1 MGHLPWWWLPTHPAW
16 GQILRKHHHQKASAS
31 GLKITISKVLIIWDV
46 ITHHLSDS
54 SRKASVAPESGL
66 VRSEIMR
73 VKRRAIVM
81 TATIVVIEPRR
92 VTIATTV
99 AMTGR

>member
-1 MGHLPWWWLPTHPAW
+1 MTHTVRVNVGSIDRPEVVEARESV
-16 GQILRKHHHQKASAS
+16 GEGVRGPLSAVS
-31 GLKITISKVLIIWDV
+31 TAAI
-46 ITHHLSDS
+46 LSDS
-54 SRKASVAPESGL
+54 SRKESVAPESGL

-92 VTIATTV
+92 AMITTTV